1 MQYSWIFKKLASC
14 TYSSSYIWTVDI
26 IASNAIMLLLK
37 LVGMQAS
44 DSERLRLEN
53 LDLELYTKI

>member
-1 MQYSWIFKKLASC
+1 MNEEADI
-14 TYSSSYIWTVDI
+14 VDI

-53 LDLELYTKI
+53 LDLEFIY

>member
-1 MQYSWIFKKLASC
+1 MNEEADI
-14 TYSSSYIWTVDI
+14 VDI

-44 DSERLRLEN
+44 GSERLRLEN
-53 LDLELYTKI
+53 LDLEFIY